1 MQQVKRQ
8 LSPLFCLHPREGPKL
23 TERHVIHCQV
33 AMSTVRKVTNRR
45 ESDAVAILD
54 SQVREGLPE
63 QLTFGS
69 RDLKEGAGQENN
81 QEQSFRQRNTG
92 PNSRERPLG
101 WESGGWWAQRG
112 SLGLDCVLS
121 CSSSVDSG
129 FCSKCNRSQKRTW
142 GVIKNQTDFGFN
154 LKADS
159 GCHIGNRLWD
169 AKVEAGG
176 QLEAGGDRRW
186 QGPAVKRDV
195 VRFRGW
201 LKGSFLRAHLVLEL
215 PSEALGAVKWVE
227 FYTNRGFSS
236 LVVFRFWNQTMLWG
250 LAPWGEKR
258 NKYCESKDF
267 PRWRCRD

>member
-92 PNSRERPLG
+92 PKFPGKTLRLGEWWVMSSERQP
-101 WESGGWWAQRG
+101 
-112 SLGLDCVLS
+112 GLRLRVVL
-121 CSSSVDSG
+121 
-129 FCSKCNRSQKRTW
+129 
-142 GVIKNQTDFGFN
+142 
-154 LKADS
+154 
-159 GCHIGNRLWD
+159 
-169 AKVEAGG
+169 
-176 QLEAGGDRRW
+176 
-186 QGPAVKRDV
+186 
-195 VRFRGW
+195 
-201 LKGSFLRAHLVLEL
+201 
-215 PSEALGAVKWVE
+215 
-227 FYTNRGFSS
+227 
-236 LVVFRFWNQTMLWG
+236 
-250 LAPWGEKR
+250 
-258 NKYCESKDF
+258 
-267 PRWRCRD
+267 